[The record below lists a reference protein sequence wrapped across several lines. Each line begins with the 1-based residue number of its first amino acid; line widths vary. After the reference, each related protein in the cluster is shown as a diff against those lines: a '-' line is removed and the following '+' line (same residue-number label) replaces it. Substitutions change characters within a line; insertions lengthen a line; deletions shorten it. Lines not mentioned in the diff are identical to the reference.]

1 MTVDLPISLSFDDAH
16 QMTIDEVNRW
26 RGRCIQC
33 FAYIE
38 LAAANTLAKMTLENP
53 ATSKKINPLF
63 GARVQALR
71 DAFKEGAPFHVR
83 GKKAAKALED
93 LQPCLEYRNILVH
106 SVGHVYVAPAGHWI
120 WSYRVNADGKSD
132 QLGTICSDEAKRIER
147 ELAAGSRKLSD
158 LLRNLISDKPAVRA
172 VTE

>member
-1 MTVDLPISLSFDDAH
+1 MTVDLPISRSFDDAH
-16 QMTIDEVNRW
+16 QAGIDEVNRW

-38 LAAANTLAKMTLENP
+38 LAAATALAGMAARDP
-53 ATSKKINPLF
+53 ASSKKVSPLF
-63 GARVQALR
+63 GSRIQALR
-71 DAFKEGAPFHVR
+71 DAFREGEPFHTR
-83 GKKAAKALED
+83 GKKAAKALDE
-93 LQPCLEYRNILVH
+93 LQPCLEFRNILVH

-120 WSYRVNADGKSD
+120 WSYRVNADGKAD
-132 QLGTICSDEAKRIER
+132 QSGTICSDQAKRLER

-158 LLRNLISDKPAVRA
+158 LLRNLISHSPPAEA